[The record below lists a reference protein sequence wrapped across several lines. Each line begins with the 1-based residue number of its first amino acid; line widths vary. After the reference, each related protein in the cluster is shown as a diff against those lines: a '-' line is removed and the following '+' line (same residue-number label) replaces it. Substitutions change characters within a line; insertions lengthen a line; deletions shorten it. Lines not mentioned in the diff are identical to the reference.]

1 MVNICITGH
10 ISIDKITNQQNKEL
24 SIGGP
29 PCYAGIASKNSKTNV
44 SIYTKI
50 GYDFPKKYTKWLKTN
65 NLTTINNISKKNT
78 TKFEIIESNNN
89 KELKLI
95 NKCEN
100 IELSELDNNKYDGI
114 LISPIVNEISKSN
127 NNIINNFEQKTMLD
141 PQGYLRKF
149 NSKGTCKLINYDLNE
164 LPKTD
169 IIKVSKEESKKITK
183 IENFLESLKKI
194 SKHYSIVIGT
204 NRNITTY
211 LISKNKIYN
220 IEYIKKRK
228 SYDTIGLGDIL
239 DGVFFS
245 NYLKGEEISWAL
257 SLGIACASS
266 RNGTGIKKIE
276 ITSNY
281 EEEAY
286 KIYNNIKNIQ

>member
-1 MVNICITGH
+1 
-10 ISIDKITNQQNKEL
+10 
-24 SIGGP
+24 
-29 PCYAGIASKNSKTNV
+29 
-44 SIYTKI
+44 
-50 GYDFPKKYTKWLKTN
+50 
-65 NLTTINNISKKNT
+65 
-78 TKFEIIESNNN
+78 
-89 KELKLI
+89 
-95 NKCEN
+95 
-100 IELSELDNNKYDGI
+100 
-114 LISPIVNEISKSN
+114 
-127 NNIINNFEQKTMLD
+127 MLD

-149 NSKGTCKLINYDLNE
+149 NSKGTCKLMNYDLNE

-204 NRNITTY
+204 NRNIITY

-228 SYDTIGLGDIL
+228 LYDTIGLGDIL
-239 DGVFFS
+239 DGIFFS